1 MLKSLYIDLPV
12 LYNTRMPTEHR
23 LAKIQ
28 TVVNQRQEG
37 IVVLEDIHD
46 PHNAEAV
53 IRSCESFG
61 IQTVCFIF
69 HTQKPFNPAKVGK
82 ASSANANKWLDYRIF
97 SHVNDCFS
105 ELKSEGYTLYGTVLA
120 DDAQSMYETTFP
132 HPKTALVFGNE
143 AKGMSE
149 DAIQGVDHKIIIPMQ
164 GMVQSLNLSVT
175 AGIFLFEL
183 NRQRRQ
189 LGMEKFL
196 LPVEQKTILEQ
207 SFLDR

>member
-1 MLKSLYIDLPV
+1 
-12 LYNTRMPTEHR
+12 MPTEHR

-28 TVVNQRQEG
+28 TVISQRQEG
-37 IVVLEDIHD
+37 IVILEDIHD

-69 HTQKPFNPAKVGK
+69 NTQKPFNPAKVGK
-82 ASSANANKWLDYRIF
+82 ASSANANKWLDYRIY
-97 SHVNDCFS
+97 SHINDCFT
-105 ELKSEGYTLYGTVLA
+105 ELKQNGYTLYGTVLA
-120 DDAQSMYETTFP
+120 DDAQSLYDTSFP

-149 DAIQGVDHKIIIPMQ
+149 DAINGVDHKIIIPMQ

-189 LGMEKFL
+189 QGMEKYL
-196 LPVEQKTILEQ
+196 LPADQATALEQ
-207 SFLDR
+207 NFLER